1 MKTRALG
8 NSKIQVPAICLGT
21 MTWGSQNSQDE
32 AFRQMFYALEHGINF
47 WDTAEVYAVPP
58 TEESYGKTETM
69 IGNWFAK
76 NGKRENVILA
86 SKIVGRTPH
95 PKPAGAA
102 AHHHDKGLFY
112 IREGKARHNRENINA
127 ALDESLKRLQTD
139 YIDLYQLHWPD
150 RPSQRFG
157 VRDFFVVPD
166 DLVPDNNYEPI
177 MLEILQSMDELI
189 KAGKIRSWGLSNET
203 SWGVMKYLQ
212 LAEKH
217 GLPKPVSVQN
227 PYSLLNRVDEAGLME
242 VCYRENVSHL
252 PYSPLAAGVLSG
264 KYLNNQWPL
273 GARATNAGNKGRY
286 IKPKCEEATIAYVE
300 LAKKYNLDPSQMA
313 LAFLIQQP
321 FVTST
326 IIGATNMDQL
336 KTDIDALDVQLSAEV
351 IAAINAIHEQNP
363 NPGP

>member
-1 MKTRALG
+1 MKLRNLG
-8 NSKIQVPAICLGT
+8 GSSIKVPAICLGT
-21 MTWGSQNSQDE
+21 MTWGSQNTQDE
-32 AFRQMFYALEHGINF
+32 AFQQMDYALANEIYF

-76 NGKRENVILA
+76 TGKREHIILA
-86 SKIVGRTPH
+86 TKVVGRTPH
-95 PKPAGAA
+95 PKPADAP
-102 AHHHDKGLFY
+102 AHHHDKGLY
-112 IREGKARHNRENINA
+112 WIRDAKARHNRDNIIA
-127 ALDESLKRLQTD
+127 ALEESLKRLQTD

-157 VRDFFVVPD
+157 IRDFFVIPD
-166 DLVPDNNYEPI
+166 DMAPDNNYDAI
-177 MLEILQSMDELI
+177 MLEILQTMDELI
-189 KAGKIRSWGLSNET
+189 KAGKIRTWGLSNET
-203 SWGVMKYLQ
+203 SWGVMKYIA

-227 PYSLLNRVDEAGLME
+227 PYNLLNRIDESGLME
-242 VCYRENVSHL
+242 VCYRENIAHL

-264 KYLNNQWPL
+264 KYLDGQWPV

-286 IKPKCEEATIAYVE
+286 IKPKCEEAVIAYVD
-300 LAKKYNLDPSQMA
+300 LAKKYGLDPSQMA

-326 IIGATNMDQL
+326 IIGATSVAQL
-336 KTDIDALDVQLSAEV
+336 KTDIDALQVQLPGEV
-351 IAAINAIHEQNP
+351 IAAINIIHDHNP